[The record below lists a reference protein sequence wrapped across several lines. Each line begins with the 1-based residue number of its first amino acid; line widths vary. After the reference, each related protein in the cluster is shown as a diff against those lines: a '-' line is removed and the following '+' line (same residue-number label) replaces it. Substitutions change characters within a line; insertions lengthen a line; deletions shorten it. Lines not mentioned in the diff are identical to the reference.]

1 MADRMLII
9 QRMLIGTGVAL
20 LMVWGAAHL
29 HRYMGQQQDMAA
41 FEAAREAMMR
51 QRVLLAQAD
60 PAAVAAQAAAAEAGH
75 SEEAGDAPASDA
87 PSGEIPTL
95 PVAGAVDDAAPAADA
110 PPPPMPEDGE
120 PDYTLWSPKR
130 VDDYK
135 ASLAANFDT
144 PQALLRIPSLDIEV
158 LVLEG
163 IDELTL
169 NRGVGRIPGTERPG
183 GLGNVGIAGH
193 RDGFFRGLKDIN
205 SGDTIELITWRQR
218 MSYRVTGVTIVEK
231 DALHVLD
238 PTDEGTVTLVT
249 CYPFYFVGHAPKR
262 YIVKATLDNAEI
274 I

>member
-1 MADRMLII
+1 MADRMLIV
-9 QRMLIGTGVAL
+9 QRMLVGTGVAL
-20 LMVWGAAHL
+20 LMVWGAAHV
-29 HRYMGQQQDMAA
+29 HRYIGQQQDMAA
-41 FEAAREAMMR
+41 FEAAREAMVR
-51 QRVLLAQAD
+51 QRVLLAQAE
-60 PAAVAAQAAAAEAGH
+60 PAAVVAEAAAAESHDRGATA
-75 SEEAGDAPASDA
+75 SEPAADV

-95 PVAGAVDDAAPAADA
+95 PVSGAVDDEAPAADV

-135 ASLAANFDT
+135 ASLAASFDT

-158 LVLEG
+158 LVLDG

-183 GLGNVGIAGH
+183 GLGNIGIAGH
-193 RDGFFRGLKDIN
+193 RDGFFRGLKDID
-205 SGDTIELITWRQR
+205 SGATIELITWRQR
-218 MSYRVTGVTIVEK
+218 MSYKVTDVSIVEK

-238 PTDEGTVTLVT
+238 PTDEGMVTLVT

-262 YIVKATLDNAEI
+262 YIVKAVLEDAEI